1 MTQRERIATQ
11 RAMAQEALGKLKA
24 VAEFFGV
31 EESASDRQGGN
42 DLEKWTAKISALEA
56 WIFDESPIA

>member
-1 MTQRERIATQ
+1 MTQLERIAMQ

-24 VAEFFGV
+24 VAELFGA

-42 DLEKWTAKISALEA
+42 DLESWTAKINALEA